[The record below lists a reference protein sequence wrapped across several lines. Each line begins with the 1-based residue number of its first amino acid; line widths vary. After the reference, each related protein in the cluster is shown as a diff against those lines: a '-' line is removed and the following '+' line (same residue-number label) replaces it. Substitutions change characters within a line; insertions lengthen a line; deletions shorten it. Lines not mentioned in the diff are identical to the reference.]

1 MNKQLTPA
9 MMTNGELYEEYKTG
23 DKATQYAM
31 LAEMA
36 KRISR
41 KIFEDMRLIYGTDEH
56 LHERTRNSIRFFIH
70 VKCYCLFEHFSN
82 NVLHMFFLNFVS
94 NSLQIELQIW

>member
-41 KIFEDMRLIYGTDEH
+41 KMITPDVLPIFKQY
-56 LHERTRNSIRFFIH
+56 
-70 VKCYCLFEHFSN
+70 K
-82 NVLHMFFLNFVS
+82 LNGAAH
-94 NSLQIELQIW
+94 QRW